1 MTTYIKG
8 TFPVRFRRDGKDGVN
23 VWLKYA
29 TVLDLTDSN
38 TGKSYPS
45 NKYIF
50 NEPTAEC
57 KYIGIGKGV
66 GDEPTQGQY
75 YDWKKY
81 IGDDGTSFT
90 AKGQAIAHYTT
101 LTDYDNAT
109 SKSVGLYLIDDSAGA
124 LLKYWNGSASE
135 DRSVEDGDGYTTSNK
150 HLWVKDGAKWNDL
163 GEIQGP
169 KGDPAYIDT
178 IYLKGTSYN
187 GSNTPSAVVR
197 ITRNGTSINHLNSA
211 TGLTAYKIDRTT
223 LAATKIGAYDTSVS
237 SSGTTNADSLATEIN
252 KLDTT
257 VYLAIVS
264 YKACGFSS
272 NLVTAIKQFGG
283 NDIADLKA
291 KRQAFCFLGYKGMA
305 QGTALQ
311 VLNVGDAK
319 IAEISS
325 IVSNGVCQGSGQGGN
340 SVLNV
345 TNYYLA
351 GSSSTTQPSGT
362 WVTDPSNSGFSASK
376 PYLWGY
382 EVTTYSLSSATST
395 TPRVIGVWSKDGKG
409 IKSITEYYLATSASS
424 GVTKDRAV
432 WNWTTTVQT
441 ITPTKKYLWNYELIT
456 FNDSSITESTPCII
470 GVYGDKGDPGDDA
483 VSYKL
488 SSSISAI
495 PLDNDAYPTV
505 SSFTLTAYKFV
516 GNASAAFD
524 DSYQLVAIISYSG
537 NPTPISVNTKLDT
550 SSKLTVY
557 LRTDGLSSGS
567 LIKDIRSVSCYLYHG
582 SVALDSFNILPIKAG
597 AAGVSYFPNTRG
609 YWQAGSSYSW
619 LNGSRD
625 MVTYNKNGVAYLYA
639 VKTAGTTVT
648 TCPLSDAGTVN
659 SGWEEAATPFSM
671 LFANFVYT
679 DNASVAGFKWSD
691 EVMQSPNG
699 LLELNGKTGKITAK
713 SGTIGGINITEGG
726 ISAGTDDG
734 FFVLESTGNIWTKN
748 AHINGFIEATE
759 GTFDNCTINETCKA
773 GFMRY
778 AANKLNGNVINCGLV
793 NLINAYNTYSV
804 TAFCLPS
811 VGNGEFMRITIMN
824 IVSTKI
830 TIPTFTLGIDGNGV
844 FNDFYNFPP
853 GDIRYKTPITILRGD
868 YYEFLGMNDGNGTRW
883 ICTNKAIP
891 RI

>member
-23 VWLKYA
+23 VWVKYA
-29 TVLDLTDSN
+29 TVLDLKDSN

-45 NKYIF
+45 NNHIF

-66 GDEPTQGQY
+66 GNEPTQGQY

-101 LTDYDNAT
+101 LTAYNSA
-109 SKSVGLYLIDDSAGA
+109 SKSVGLYLIDNSAGA

-135 DRSVEDGDGYTTSNK
+135 NRSVEDGDGYTTADK

-178 IYLKGTSYN
+178 IYLKGTSNSSSTSYAEMTIVRN
-187 GSNTPSAVVR
+187 NISTKKSANKR
-197 ITRNGTSINHLNSA
+197 
-211 TGLTAYKIDRTT
+211 GLIAYKINRTT
-223 LAATKIGAYDTSVS
+223 LAVTDIGIYDTYDS
-237 SSGTTNADSLATEIN
+237 SSGTTNANSLATEIN

-257 VYLAIVS
+257 FFLAIVS
-264 YKACGFSS
+264 FNACGFSS

-283 NDIADLKA
+283 NDIADLTA
-291 KRQAFCFLGYKGMA
+291 KKQAFCFLGYKGMA

-311 VLNVGDAK
+311 VLNIGNAK

-340 SVLNV
+340 SILSV
-345 TNYYLA
+345 TNYYL
-351 GSSSTTQPSGT
+351 GSSSSTEPIGK
-362 WVTDPSNSGFSASK
+362 WNTDPSKSGFSASK
-376 PYLWGY
+376 PYLWNY
-382 EVTTYSLSSATST
+382 EVTTFSLSSPKETEK
-395 TPRVIGVWSKDGKG
+395 RVIGVWSKDGKG

-424 GVTKDRAV
+424 GVTTEIKK
-432 WNWTTTVQT
+432 WPWTTTIQT
-441 ITPTKKYLWNYELIT
+441 ISPSKKYLWNYEIIAYT
-456 FNDSSITESTPCII
+456 DGTSDPPSDPRII
-470 GVYGDKGDPGDDA
+470 GVYGDKGNPGNDA
-483 VSYKL
+483 VSYKM

-537 NPTPISVNTKLDT
+537 STTPITVSTKLG
-550 SSKLTVY
+550 SSSRMTVY

-582 SVALDSFNILPIKAG
+582 SVALDSFVILPIKAG
-597 AAGVSYFPNTRG
+597 AAGVSYFPNMRG
-609 YWQAGSSYSW
+609 YWQAGTSYSW

-625 MVTYNKNGVAYLYA
+625 MVTYNKDGVAYLYA
-639 VKTAGTTVT
+639 VKTAGTTVK

-726 ISAGTDDG
+726 IMAGSFEDG
-734 FFVLESTGNIWTKN
+734 FFVLESNGTLWAKAVN
-748 AHINGFIEATE
+748 INGHIEATE
-759 GTFDNCTINETCKA
+759 GTFDNCTINETCKV
-773 GFMRY
+773 GFMKY
-778 AANKLNGNVINCGLV
+778 ATNKFNGNIINCGCV
-793 NLINAYNTYSV
+793 DFNAGYGITGSTTLY
-804 TAFCLPS
+804 LPS
-811 VGNGEFMRITIMN
+811 VSKGEYMKIIVSNFVTTKIYIPDFTLAVEGNGTLHDLFDYPLG
-824 IVSTKI
+824 VYTKK
-830 TIPTFTLGIDGNGV
+830 TLSIG
-844 FNDFYNFPP
+844 
-853 GDIRYKTPITILRGD
+853 RMA
-868 YYEFLGMNDGNGTRW
+868 YYEFTGINEQGYSRW
-883 ICTNKAIP
+883 ICTNSMFT
-891 RI
+891 

>member
-8 TFPVRFRRDGKDGVN
+8 TFPVRFRKDGKDGVN

-101 LTDYDNAT
+101 LTAYNSA

-135 DRSVEDGDGYTTSNK
+135 DRSVEDGDGYTTADK

-178 IYLKGTSYN
+178 IYLKGTSNSSSTSYAEMTIVRN
-187 GSNTPSAVVR
+187 NISTKKSANKR
-197 ITRNGTSINHLNSA
+197 
-211 TGLTAYKIDRTT
+211 GLIAYKINRTT
-223 LAATKIGAYDTSVS
+223 LAVTDIGIYDTYDS
-237 SSGTTNADSLATEIN
+237 SSGTTNANSLATEIN

-257 VYLAIVS
+257 VFLAIVS
-264 YKACGFSS
+264 FNACGFSS

-283 NDIADLKA
+283 NDIADLTA
-291 KRQAFCFLGYKGMA
+291 KKQAFCFLGYKGMA

-311 VLNVGDAK
+311 VLNIGDAK

-340 SVLNV
+340 SILSV
-345 TNYYLA
+345 TNYYL
-351 GSSSTTQPSGT
+351 GSSSSTEPIGK
-362 WVTDPSNSGFSASK
+362 WNTDPSKSGFSASK
-376 PYLWGY
+376 PYLWNY
-382 EVTTYSLSSATST
+382 EVTTFSLSSPKETEK
-395 TPRVIGVWSKDGKG
+395 RVIGVWSKDGKG

-424 GVTKDRAV
+424 GVTKDRAK
-432 WNWTTTVQT
+432 WDWTTTLQT
-441 ITPTKKYLWNYELIT
+441 ITPTKKYLWNYEVIT
-456 FNDSSITESTPCII
+456 YTDSSITESAPCII
-470 GVYGDKGDPGDDA
+470 GVYGDKGDPGNDA

-505 SSFTLTAYKFV
+505 SSFALTAYKFV
-516 GNASAAFD
+516 GNTSAAFD

-537 NPTPISVNTKLDT
+537 STTPITVSTKLGS
-550 SSKLTVY
+550 SSKMTVY
-557 LRTDGLSSGS
+557 LRTNGLSSGS

-726 ISAGTDDG
+726 IMAGSFEDG
-734 FFVLESTGNIWTKN
+734 FFVLESNGTLWAKAVN
-748 AHINGFIEATE
+748 INGHIEATE
-759 GTFDNCTINETCKA
+759 GTFDNCTINETCKV
-773 GFMRY
+773 GFMKY
-778 AANKLNGNVINCGLV
+778 ATNKFNGNIINCGCV
-793 NLINAYNTYSV
+793 DFNAGYGITGSTTLY
-804 TAFCLPS
+804 LPS
-811 VGNGEFMRITIMN
+811 VSEGEYMKIIVSNFVTTKTTLPDFTLAVEGNGTLHDLFDYPLG
-824 IVSTKI
+824 VYTKK
-830 TIPTFTLGIDGNGV
+830 TLFIG
-844 FNDFYNFPP
+844 
-853 GDIRYKTPITILRGD
+853 RMA
-868 YYEFLGMNDGNGTRW
+868 YYEFTGINEQGYSRW
-883 ICTNKAIP
+883 ICTNSMFT
-891 RI
+891 

>member
-23 VWLKYA
+23 VWIKYA

-101 LTDYDNAT
+101 LTAYNSA

-135 DRSVEDGDGYTTSNK
+135 NRSVEDGVGYTTADK

-187 GSNTPSAVVR
+187 SSNTPSAVVR

-223 LAATKIGAYDTSVS
+223 LAAKKIGAYDTSAS

-283 NDIADLKA
+283 NDIADLAA
-291 KRQAFCFLGYKGMA
+291 KKQAFCFLGYKGMA

-340 SVLNV
+340 SILSV

-351 GSSSTTQPSGT
+351 HSSSSTAPTGA
-362 WVTDPSNSGFSASK
+362 WDTDPSKSGFSASK
-376 PYLWGY
+376 PYLWNY
-382 EVTTYSLSSATST
+382 EVTTFSLSSPKETEK
-395 TPRVIGVWSKDGKG
+395 RVIGVWSKDGKG

-424 GVTKDRAV
+424 GVTKDREK
-432 WNWTTTVQT
+432 WDWTTTVQT

-516 GNASAAFD
+516 GNASATFD
-524 DSYQLVAIISYSG
+524 DNYTLVAIISYSG
-537 NPTPISVNTKLDT
+537 STTPITVSTKLGS
-550 SSKLTVY
+550 SSKMTVY
-557 LRTDGLSSGS
+557 LRTGGSSSGS
-567 LIKDIRSVSCYLYHG
+567 LIKDIKSVTCYLYHG
-582 SVALDSFNILPIKAG
+582 STTLESFVILPIKAG
-597 AAGVSYFPNTRG
+597 AAGVSYFPNMRG
-609 YWQAGSSYSW
+609 YWQPGSYSW

-659 SGWEEAATPFSM
+659 SGWVEAATPFSM

-713 SGTIGGINITEGG
+713 SGKIGVVDISTTGALVTPYWS
-726 ISAGTDDG
+726 ISAEGR
-734 FFVLESTGNIWTKN
+734 LWCAEAQITGKIT
-748 AHINGFIEATE
+748 ATS

-773 GFMRY
+773 GFMKY
-778 AANKLNGNVINCGLV
+778 ATNKFNGNIINCGFVDFIAGWNITGSTTL
-793 NLINAYNTYSV
+793 Y
-804 TAFCLPS
+804 LPS
-811 VGNGEFMRITIMN
+811 VSEDEYMKIIVSNFITTKTYFPDFTLAVEGNGTLHDLFDYPLG
-824 IVSTKI
+824 VYTKK
-830 TIPTFTLGIDGNGV
+830 TLSIG
-844 FNDFYNFPP
+844 
-853 GDIRYKTPITILRGD
+853 RMA
-868 YYEFLGMNDGNGTRW
+868 YYEFTGINEQGRSRW
-883 ICTNKAIP
+883 ICTNSMFT
-891 RI
+891 